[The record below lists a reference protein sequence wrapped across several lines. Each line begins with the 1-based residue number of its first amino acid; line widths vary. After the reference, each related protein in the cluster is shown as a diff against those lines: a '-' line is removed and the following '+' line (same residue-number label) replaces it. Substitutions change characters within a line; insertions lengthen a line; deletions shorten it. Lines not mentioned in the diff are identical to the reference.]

1 MKRKIVILGSTG
13 SIGENALRVVRALP
27 DELSVVGLAAC
38 SNVERLVEQAA
49 AFGVKTIAVTDET
62 RVAEAEALARPQGIT
77 VLSGPRALE
86 EISVLPEADTVLCS
100 VVGLAGLPPVLAAID
115 AGKDIALATKEVL
128 VSAGSLVMARRA
140 EKGVRI
146 LPVDSEHSAI
156 FQALQSGEWQAACV
170 RSPDAAPSAFAER
183 RIDRLILTASGGPFA
198 ARPEVDFE
206 TVTPETALR
215 HPNWRMGP
223 KVTIDS
229 ATMMNK
235 GLEIMEASALFGIP
249 DSRIEV
255 LVHPQSVVHTLVRYV
270 DGNQIA
276 QLSGADMRFPIQYAL
291 TWPERRDVAMPQLD
305 LAEIGALTFARP
317 DESRFR
323 CLALAHAA
331 MRTGGTAPAALNAAD
346 EVAVAAF
353 LQERIRFSDIPRI
366 IEEVLACQD
375 VKPCT
380 TFERVYESDAWA
392 RREAERMVAAQ

>member
-1 MKRKIVILGSTG
+1 MKRNIVILGSTG
-13 SIGENALRVVRALP
+13 SIGENALRVIRALP
-27 DELSVVGLAAC
+27 GELSVAGLAAY
-38 SNVERLVEQAA
+38 SNVRRLVEQAV
-49 AFGVKTIAVTDET
+49 AFGVKTVAVTDET
-62 RVAEAEALARPQGIT
+62 RAAEAEALARPHGIA
-77 VLSGPRALE
+77 VLSGGRALE
-86 EISVLPEADTVLCS
+86 EISILPEADTVLCS
-100 VVGLAGLPPVLAAID
+100 VVGLAGLPPVLAAIE
-115 AGKDIALATKEVL
+115 AGKDVALATKEVL

-156 FQALQSGEWQAACV
+156 FQAIQSSEWQAACV
-170 RSPDAAPSAFAER
+170 RSSGAAPASFAES
-183 RIDRLILTASGGPFA
+183 RIERLILTASGGPFA
-198 ARPEVDFE
+198 AHPEVDFE
-206 TVTPETALR
+206 AVTPETALR

-249 DSRIEV
+249 DDRIDV
-255 LVHPQSVVHTLVRYV
+255 LVHPQSVVHSLVRYV

-291 TWPERRDVAMPQLD
+291 TWPERRGAAMPPLD
-305 LAEIGALTFARP
+305 LAEIGALTFSRP
-317 DESRFR
+317 NESRFR
-323 CLALAHAA
+323 CLALAREA
-331 MRTGGTAPAALNAAD
+331 MRAGGTAPAALNAAD

-353 LQERIRFSDIPRI
+353 LRGRIRFADIPRI
-366 IEEVLACQD
+366 IEEVLAHLD

-392 RREAERMVAAQ
+392 RREAERMVTSR